1 MFRTVVSRLLVIYLI
16 VILSALVAFGIATAE
31 MFNLQFRDERL
42 KTLLREAEQI
52 NVIIE
57 TKFEKSRN
65 AARDELAIIARQHNA
80 AIWVIDL
87 EYNVLEVSDPEHPDE
102 WQGVQ
107 ADTFEFPGDIISKV
121 LSGNNVPTQGFFGNI
136 FDEPVL
142 TLGRPLILDEQVQG
156 AIFMHVKLADISAQ
170 VAQIYRNVA
179 LASLFAVAFA
189 SFLIYFTAN
198 RFSRP
203 LVEMNVVAQRFSKGD
218 FSVRPRIKGRDE
230 VAQLAASIDKM
241 ADDLNDLEQMRR
253 SFVANVSHELKS
265 PLAAM
270 RGFLEGML
278 DGTIAEADRGQTLE
292 VVLDETKR
300 LNLLINDLL
309 DLARIE
315 SGKFPIA
322 PSVFD
327 INELLRRTLI
337 LFESR
342 IDAKRLDVFVR
353 FRQEYCFVY
362 ADKDRIEQVL
372 RNLLDNAIKFS
383 LEGGRLS
390 LITHAIVQRQRAVI
404 AIADSGIGIP
414 EEDLRHIWERFYK
427 VDKAHTPSESG
438 TGLGLSILKRIIDE
452 HKQIIRVKSGGE
464 NRGATFTFTLA
475 LAKEQQPKRR

>member
-1 MFRTVVSRLLVIYLI
+1 MFKTVVSRLLVIYLI

-31 MFNLQFRDERL
+31 MFNIQFMDDRLQ
-42 KTLLREAEQI
+42 TLLREAEQI
-52 NVIIE
+52 NEIVE
-57 TKFEKSRN
+57 TKFERN
-65 AARDELAIIARQHNA
+65 RIAAREELAIIARQYNA
-80 AIWVIDL
+80 AIWIMDL
-87 EYNVLEVSDPEHPDE
+87 NYDTMQVVDPAHPDE
-102 WQGVQ
+102 WEGAQI
-107 ADTFEFPGDIISKV
+107 DHIPEDIREKV
-121 LSGNNVPTQGFFGNI
+121 LAGYNVPTRGFFGNLY
-136 FDEPVL
+136 DEPVL
-142 TLGRPLILDEQVQG
+142 TLGRPLVLEEQVQG
-156 AIFMHVKLADISAQ
+156 AIFMHVKLSDIQAQ

-189 SFLIYFTAN
+189 SFLIYFTAI

-218 FSVRPRIKGRDE
+218 FSVRPEIHGRDE
-230 VAQLAASIDKM
+230 IAQLAASIDQM
-241 ADDLNDLEQMRR
+241 ADDLNDLEQMRK

-270 RGFLEGML
+270 RGFIEGMY
-278 DGTIAEADRGQTLE
+278 DGTIAEADFNQTLGI
-292 VVLDETKR
+292 VLDETKR

-342 IDAKRLDVFVR
+342 IDAKKLDVFAR
-353 FRQEYCFVY
+353 FRQDYCFVY

-383 LEGGRLS
+383 REGGRLS
-390 LITHAIVQRQRAVI
+390 LITHANPHRQRAVI
-404 AIADSGIGIP
+404 SIADSGIGIP
-414 EEDLRHIWERFYK
+414 KEDLRHIWERFYK

-452 HKQIIRVKSGGE
+452 HDQIIRVKSGGE
-464 NRGATFTFTLA
+464 NQGSTFTFTLA
-475 LAKEQQPKRR
+475 LAKEHAPKRR